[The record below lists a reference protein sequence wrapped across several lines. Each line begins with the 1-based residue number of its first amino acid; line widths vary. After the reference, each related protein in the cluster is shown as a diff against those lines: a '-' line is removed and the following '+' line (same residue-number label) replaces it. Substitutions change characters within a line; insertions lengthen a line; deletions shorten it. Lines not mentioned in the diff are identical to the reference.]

1 MESSPPRVLIAGVGN
16 VLHADDGFGYAV
28 ARRLM
33 ALDDLPQ
40 GVKVIETGIGG
51 MSLIQEAM
59 AGCDALLIV
68 DAHVRGGPP
77 GRLYFLDVEVSSL
90 DALDLHQQR
99 DYFADTHY
107 ATPDRALHLLA
118 GMGRLPPQVCILG
131 CEPADTHAL
140 ALGLS
145 PAVEAAVTPA
155 VEQVRHWLAHGLAQA

>member
-1 MESSPPRVLIAGVGN
+1 MAAPRILVAGVGN
-16 VLHADDGFGYAV
+16 VLHSDDGFGVEV

-33 ALDDLPQ
+33 ALSDLPE

-68 DAHVRGGPP
+68 DAYARGGTP
-77 GRLYFLDVEVSSL
+77 GHLYFLEVELPSLAHL
-90 DALDLHQQR
+90 DAHQRR

-118 GMGRLPPQVCILG
+118 GIGRLPPRVCILG
-131 CEPADTHAL
+131 CEPADADTL
-140 ALGLS
+140 GMGLS
-145 PAVEAAVTPA
+145 AAVSAAVAPA
-155 VEQVRHWLAHGLAQA
+155 MEKIREWTKNLAPRASP